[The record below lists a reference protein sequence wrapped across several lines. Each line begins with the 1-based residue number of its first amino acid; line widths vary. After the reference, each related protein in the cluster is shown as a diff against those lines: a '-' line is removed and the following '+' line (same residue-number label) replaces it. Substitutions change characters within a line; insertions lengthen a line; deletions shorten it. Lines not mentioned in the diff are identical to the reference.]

1 MIEESKELT
10 TLVQESG
17 LEPTKAQYLL
27 DHFSSYFAIAADWE
41 VKARVITVTADTQV
55 AEMKMAREG
64 RLFLRAKRIEVENA
78 RKKLKEQSLR
88 ESKAIDGIANVLK
101 ALIVP
106 IEEYLD
112 EQEHFVEKK
121 RALEDEARRIE
132 ALKALAEKLERER
145 LEKEAEER
153 RIREENEKLRKET
166 EQVTGSN
173 TWGKIKE
180 YKRTKQTLLKDYDK
194 VPPTH
199 VLDAL
204 ETAQAH
210 GCFDKYEVMTIKSHR
225 EVPDPILF
233 GHAEGSTDLFYIA
246 QWDTDIKIED
256 ILKDHEGWK
265 FLDSK

>member
-1 MIEESKELT
+1 MMPDVERLAKLGLT
-10 TLVQESG
+10 TC
-17 LEPTKAQYLL
+17 
-27 DHFSSYFAIAADWE
+27 
-41 VKARVITVTADTQV
+41 ADTI
-55 AEMKMAREG
+55 K
-64 RLFLRAKRIEVENA
+64 
-78 RKKLKEQSLR
+78 
-88 ESKAIDGIANVLK
+88 
-101 ALIVP
+101 
-106 IEEYLD
+106 
-112 EQEHFVEKK
+112 QELSM
-121 RALEDEARRIE
+121 R
-132 ALKALAEKLERER
+132 EKLAMAYQHYRY
-145 LEKEAEER
+145 LTMDKLAAF
-153 RIREENEKLRKET
+153 NEKLRKET

-180 YKRTKQTLLKDYDK
+180 DKRTKQTLLKDYDK

-233 GHAEGSTDLFYIA
+233 GHVEGSTDLFYIA